1 MEVNTWRVNYPT
13 RQICAIKGS
22 TVDIPC
28 TFSYPTKIHEKT
40 TELQS
45 ILWFTK
51 QRNRRPVDLKSDL
64 NYRGRVEYLFKG
76 NDCTLRI
83 TDLRKSD
90 SAEYKFRFTTNQPD
104 RLDTTSPGVTL
115 SVTGNILIT
124 FSASRE
130 KCCQC
135 FWLFA

>member
-1 MEVNTWRVNYPT
+1 MNTWRVNYPT

-28 TFSYPTKIHEKT
+28 TFNYPTNILEKT
-40 TELQS
+40 TEVQS
-45 ILWFTK
+45 RWWFK
-51 QRNRRPVDLKSDL
+51 ESDGRAVDLKSDSD
-64 NYRGRVEYLFKG
+64 YRGRVEYLF
-76 NDCTLRI
+76 NENNCTLRI